1 MDRNTLFAFG
11 LIAVVLILTPWYMK
25 VVAPD
30 PKVVSLD
37 SLSTPIADDLQNN
50 KNTTRPFG
58 PAPKVVNPKNLGFTA
73 KTVITVENNLYSV
86 EISNISGGSF
96 VSFVLNNYI
105 KHDSSF
111 VNVIDALNVQNL
123 VVSFVSLDGDLVS
136 LDHAWNVLGSGTR
149 RPVLQKQQTVVFE
162 TSFNGY
168 SIKKRLTFFPDTY
181 IIGLEIIF
189 ENPEQYISRGT
200 YSLSW
205 SGGLAPTEKNTK
217 DDYTYFK
224 GYALL
229 GDELLG
235 DAAEEGEGSKTK
247 QAGTTLWTATKT
259 KYFISAIIP
268 SVPGVGA
275 VVSGVLDGGRPLF
288 TTQLNQNTSASGS
301 FNIYIGPLEYN
312 RVRSLDL
319 GLEKTMN
326 LGWAP
331 IRPLGRL
338 ITWSL
343 TKMFQIIPNYGFVI
357 IIFAFVVK
365 ILLNPLTKKSFQ
377 STRRMQ
383 DLQPK
388 IQALKEKHKNDP
400 KKLNSAQAAL
410 FKSEG
415 VNPLGG
421 CLPMLLQMPILI
433 AFFTIFRS
441 TIEFRGAPFFG
452 WITDLSVPDT
462 LTTIA
467 GFPINILPF
476 LMGATMFLQQKL
488 MASPSGGAQQKMMM
502 YFMNVFFLFIFY
514 SFPSGLNL
522 YYSVFN
528 ILSIVQQ
535 KYLTPSPKKLPPK
548 KIKKI
553 KK

>member
-37 SLSTPIADDLQNN
+37 SLSTPITDDLQNN
-50 KNTTRPFG
+50 KNTTSPFG
-58 PAPKVVNPKNLGFTA
+58 PVPKVVNPKNLGFTA

-136 LDHAWNVLGSGTR
+136 LDHAWNVLGSRTR
-149 RPVLQKQQTVVFE
+149 RPVLQKQQTDVFE

-200 YSLSW
+200 YGLSW

-312 RVRSLDL
+312 RVRSLGL

-421 CLPMLLQMPILI
+421 CLPMLLQMPIFI

-488 MASPSGGAQQKMMM
+488 MASPSGGTQQKMMM

-535 KYLTPSPKKLPPK
+535 KYLTPSPKK
-548 KIKKI
+548 IKKI

>member
-1 MDRNTLFAFG
+1 
-11 LIAVVLILTPWYMK
+11 MK

-37 SLSTPIADDLQNN
+37 SLSTPIADGLQNN

-58 PAPKVVNPKNLGFTA
+58 PVPKVVNPKNLGFTA

-200 YSLSW
+200 YGLSW

-312 RVRSLDL
+312 RVRSLGL

-528 ILSIVQQ
+528 VLSIVQQ
-535 KYLTPSPKKLPPK
+535 KYLTPSPKK
-548 KIKKI
+548 IKKI

>member
-37 SLSTPIADDLQNN
+37 SLSTPITDDLQNN

-58 PAPKVVNPKNLGFTA
+58 PVPKVVNTKNLGFTA

-181 IIGLEIIF
+181 MIGLEIIF
-189 ENPEQYISRGT
+189 ENPEQYISQGT

-343 TKMFQIIPNYGFVI
+343 TKMFQIVPNYGFVI

-528 ILSIVQQ
+528 VLSIVQQ
-535 KYLTPSPKKLPPK
+535 KYLTPSPKK
-548 KIKKI
+548 IKKI

>member
-1 MDRNTLFAFG
+1 M
-11 LIAVVLILTPWYMK
+11 
-25 VVAPD
+25 
-30 PKVVSLD
+30 
-37 SLSTPIADDLQNN
+37 
-50 KNTTRPFG
+50 
-58 PAPKVVNPKNLGFTA
+58 
-73 KTVITVENNLYSV
+73 
-86 EISNISGGSF
+86 
-96 VSFVLNNYI
+96 
-105 KHDSSF
+105 
-111 VNVIDALNVQNL
+111 
-123 VVSFVSLDGDLVS
+123 
-136 LDHAWNVLGSGTR
+136 
-149 RPVLQKQQTVVFE
+149 
-162 TSFNGY
+162 
-168 SIKKRLTFFPDTY
+168 
-181 IIGLEIIF
+181 
-189 ENPEQYISRGT
+189 
-200 YSLSW
+200 
-205 SGGLAPTEKNTK
+205 
-217 DDYTYFK
+217 
-224 GYALL
+224 
-229 GDELLG
+229 
-235 DAAEEGEGSKTK
+235 
-247 QAGTTLWTATKT
+247 
-259 KYFISAIIP
+259 P

-275 VVSGVLDGGRPLF
+275 LVSGVLDGGRPLF
-288 TTQLNQNTSASGS
+288 TTQLNQSTSAGGNFSL
-301 FNIYIGPLEYN
+301 YVGPLEYN
-312 RVRSLDL
+312 RVRSLGVDL
-319 GLEKTMN
+319 ENTMN

-357 IIFAFVVK
+357 IIFAFIVK
-365 ILLNPLTKKSFQ
+365 ILLSPLTKKSFQ

-383 DLQPK
+383 DLAPK

-400 KKLNSAQAAL
+400 KKLNSAQGEL
-410 FKSEG
+410 FKAEG

-467 GFPINILPF
+467 GFPINVLPF

-528 ILSIVQQ
+528 VLSIVQQ
-535 KYLTPSPKKLPPK
+535 KYLTPSSKNLPSK
-548 KIKKI
+548 TIKKI

>member
-1 MDRNTLFAFG
+1 
-11 LIAVVLILTPWYMK
+11 MK

-312 RVRSLDL
+312 RVRSLGL

-528 ILSIVQQ
+528 VLSIVQQ
-535 KYLTPSPKKLPPK
+535 KYLTPSPKKTPPK

>member
-1 MDRNTLFAFG
+1 MDRNTLFAFA
-11 LIAVVLILTPWYMK
+11 LIAVILILTPWYMGL
-25 VVAPD
+25 VVPG
-30 PKVVSLD
+30 PEPTSPD
-37 SLSTPIADDLQNN
+37 SLSAPPAGNLQKN
-50 KNTTRPFG
+50 KEASEPTDQILGPVALSRASSVPTT
-58 PAPKVVNPKNLGFTA
+58 VTN
-73 KTVITVENNLYSV
+73 IENSLYSA
-86 EISNISGGSF
+86 EISSVSGGSF
-96 VSFVLNNYI
+96 TSFVLKDYI
-105 KHDSSF
+105 KYDSSY
-111 VNVIDALNVQNL
+111 VNIIDALNTQNL
-123 VVSFVSLDGDLVS
+123 VVSFVSLDGDFVS
-136 LDHAWNVLGSGTR
+136 LDHAWTLTSPGSRRSVLK
-149 RPVLQKQQTVVFE
+149 KQQTVVFE
-162 TSFNGY
+162 TSFNGH
-168 SIKKRLTFFPDTY
+168 SIKKQLTFFPDTY
-181 IIGLEIIF
+181 TIGLEVLF

-235 DAAEEGEGSKTK
+235 GNAEDGQGSEEK
-247 QAGTTLWTATKT
+247 QSGTTRWTATKT

-275 VVSGVLDGGRPLF
+275 VVSGLLDGNRPLF
-288 TTQLNQNTSASGS
+288 TTQLNQNTSAGGG
-301 FNIYIGPLEYN
+301 FNLYVGPLDYN
-312 RVRSLDL
+312 RVSSLGV
-319 GLEKTMN
+319 GLEDTMN

-343 TKMFQIIPNYGFVI
+343 TKMFRIIPNYGFVI
-357 IIFAFVVK
+357 ILFSLLVK
-365 ILLNPLTKKSFQ
+365 ILLSPLTKKSFQ

-388 IQALKEKHKNDP
+388 IQVLKEKHKNDP
-400 KKLNSAQAAL
+400 KKLNAAQAEL
-410 FKSEG
+410 FKAEG

-462 LTTIA
+462 LATIA
-467 GFPINILPF
+467 GFPINVLPF

-528 ILSIVQQ
+528 VLSIVQQ
-535 KYLTPSPKKLPPK
+535 KYLTPSSKKPTHIESPFTP
-548 KIKKI
+548 
-553 KK
+553 

>member
-37 SLSTPIADDLQNN
+37 SLSTPITDDLQNN

-58 PAPKVVNPKNLGFTA
+58 PVPKVVNPKNLGFTA

-200 YSLSW
+200 YGLSW

-275 VVSGVLDGGRPLF
+275 VVSGVLDGVRPLF

-528 ILSIVQQ
+528 VLSIVQQ
-535 KYLTPSPKKLPPK
+535 KYLTPSPKK
-548 KIKKI
+548 IKKI

>member
-58 PAPKVVNPKNLGFTA
+58 PVPKVVNPKNLGFTA

-200 YSLSW
+200 YGLSW

-312 RVRSLDL
+312 RVRSLGI

-528 ILSIVQQ
+528 VLSIVQQ
-535 KYLTPSPKKLPPK
+535 KYLTPSPKKTPPK

>member
-25 VVAPD
+25 IFAPD
-30 PKVVSLD
+30 PTVVSRD
-37 SLSTPIADDLQNN
+37 SLSAPIADDLQNN

-58 PAPKVVNPKNLGFTA
+58 LVPGVISPNNLGFTG

-528 ILSIVQQ
+528 VLSIVQQ
-535 KYLTPSPKKLPPK
+535 KYLTPSPKK
-548 KIKKI
+548 IKKI

>member
-1 MDRNTLFAFG
+1 MDRNTLFAFA
-11 LIAVVLILTPWYMK
+11 LIAVILILTPWYMGL
-25 VVAPD
+25 VVPG
-30 PKVVSLD
+30 PEPTSPD
-37 SLSTPIADDLQNN
+37 SLSAPPAGNLQKN
-50 KNTTRPFG
+50 KEASEPTDQILGPVALSRASSVPTT
-58 PAPKVVNPKNLGFTA
+58 VTN
-73 KTVITVENNLYSV
+73 IENSLYSA
-86 EISNISGGSF
+86 EISNVSGGSF
-96 VSFVLNNYI
+96 TSFVLKDYI
-105 KHDSSF
+105 KYDSSY
-111 VNVIDALNVQNL
+111 VNIIDALNTQNL
-123 VVSFVSLDGDLVS
+123 VVSFVSLDGDFVS
-136 LDHAWNVLGSGTR
+136 LDHAWTVTSPGSRRSVLK
-149 RPVLQKQQTVVFE
+149 KQQTVVFE
-162 TSFNGY
+162 TSFNGH
-168 SIKKRLTFFPDTY
+168 SIKKQLTFFPDTY
-181 IIGLEIIF
+181 TIGLEVLF

-235 DAAEEGEGSKTK
+235 GNAEDGQGSEEK
-247 QAGTTLWTATKT
+247 QSGTTRWTATKT

-275 VVSGVLDGGRPLF
+275 VVSGLLDGNRPLF
-288 TTQLNQNTSASGS
+288 TTQLNQNTSAGGG
-301 FNIYIGPLEYN
+301 FNLYVGPLDYN
-312 RVRSLDL
+312 RVSSLGV
-319 GLEKTMN
+319 GLEDTMN

-343 TKMFQIIPNYGFVI
+343 TKMFRIIPNYGFVI
-357 IIFAFVVK
+357 ILFSLLVK
-365 ILLNPLTKKSFQ
+365 ILLSPLTKKSFQ

-388 IQALKEKHKNDP
+388 IQVLKEKHKNDP
-400 KKLNSAQAAL
+400 KKLNAAQAEL
-410 FKSEG
+410 FKAEG

-467 GFPINILPF
+467 GFPINVLPF

-528 ILSIVQQ
+528 VLSIVQQ
-535 KYLTPSPKKLPPK
+535 KYLTPSSKTPP
-548 KIKKI
+548 I
-553 KK
+553 

>member
-37 SLSTPIADDLQNN
+37 SLSTPITDDLQNN

-58 PAPKVVNPKNLGFTA
+58 AVPKVVNTKNLGFNA

-200 YSLSW
+200 YGLSW

-357 IIFAFVVK
+357 IIFAFIVK
-365 ILLNPLTKKSFQ
+365 ILLSPLTKKSFQ

-383 DLQPK
+383 DLAPK

-400 KKLNSAQAAL
+400 KKLNSAQGEL
-410 FKSEG
+410 FKAEG

-467 GFPINILPF
+467 GFPINVLPF

-528 ILSIVQQ
+528 VLSIVQQ
-535 KYLTPSPKKLPPK
+535 KYLTPSSKNLPSK
-548 KIKKI
+548 TIKKI

>member
-58 PAPKVVNPKNLGFTA
+58 PELGVVNQKNLGLTA

-200 YSLSW
+200 YGLSW

-528 ILSIVQQ
+528 VLSIVQQ

>member
-37 SLSTPIADDLQNN
+37 SLSTPITDDLQNN

-58 PAPKVVNPKNLGFTA
+58 PVPKVVNPKNLGFTA

-200 YSLSW
+200 YGLSW

-275 VVSGVLDGGRPLF
+275 VVSGVLDGVRPLF

-528 ILSIVQQ
+528 VLSIVQQ
-535 KYLTPSPKKLPPK
+535 KYLTPSPKKTPPK

>member
-1 MDRNTLFAFG
+1 
-11 LIAVVLILTPWYMK
+11 
-25 VVAPD
+25 
-30 PKVVSLD
+30 
-37 SLSTPIADDLQNN
+37 
-50 KNTTRPFG
+50 
-58 PAPKVVNPKNLGFTA
+58 
-73 KTVITVENNLYSV
+73 
-86 EISNISGGSF
+86 
-96 VSFVLNNYI
+96 
-105 KHDSSF
+105 
-111 VNVIDALNVQNL
+111 
-123 VVSFVSLDGDLVS
+123 
-136 LDHAWNVLGSGTR
+136 
-149 RPVLQKQQTVVFE
+149 
-162 TSFNGY
+162 
-168 SIKKRLTFFPDTY
+168 
-181 IIGLEIIF
+181 
-189 ENPEQYISRGT
+189 
-200 YSLSW
+200 
-205 SGGLAPTEKNTK
+205 
-217 DDYTYFK
+217 
-224 GYALL
+224 
-229 GDELLG
+229 
-235 DAAEEGEGSKTK
+235 
-247 QAGTTLWTATKT
+247 
-259 KYFISAIIP
+259 
-268 SVPGVGA
+268 
-275 VVSGVLDGGRPLF
+275 
-288 TTQLNQNTSASGS
+288 
-301 FNIYIGPLEYN
+301 
-312 RVRSLDL
+312 
-319 GLEKTMN
+319 MN

-343 TKMFQIIPNYGFVI
+343 TKMFRIIPNYGFVI
-357 IIFAFVVK
+357 ILFAIIVK

-388 IQALKEKHKNDP
+388 IQELKEKHKNDP
-400 KKLNSAQAAL
+400 KKLNTAQGEL

-462 LTTIA
+462 LATIA
-467 GFPINILPF
+467 GFPINVLPF

-535 KYLTPSPKKLPPK
+535 KYLTPSSKKNPSFDTAH
-548 KIKKI
+548 
-553 KK
+553 

>member
-30 PKVVSLD
+30 PKVISLD

-58 PAPKVVNPKNLGFTA
+58 PVLGVVNQKNLGLTA

-96 VSFVLNNYI
+96 VSFVLNNYV

-136 LDHAWNVLGSGTR
+136 LDRAWNVLGSGTR
-149 RPVLQKQQTVVFE
+149 RLVLQKQQTVVFE

-312 RVRSLDL
+312 RVRSLGI

-528 ILSIVQQ
+528 VLSIVQQ
-535 KYLTPSPKKLPPK
+535 KYLTPSPKKPPPK

>member
-1 MDRNTLFAFG
+1 MDRNTLFAFA
-11 LIAVVLILTPWYMK
+11 LIAVILILTPWYMGL
-25 VVAPD
+25 VVPG
-30 PKVVSLD
+30 PEPTSPD
-37 SLSTPIADDLQNN
+37 SLSAPPAGNLQKN
-50 KNTTRPFG
+50 KEASEPTDQILGPVALSRASSVPTT
-58 PAPKVVNPKNLGFTA
+58 VTN
-73 KTVITVENNLYSV
+73 IENSLYSA
-86 EISNISGGSF
+86 EISNVSGGSF
-96 VSFVLNNYI
+96 TYFVLKDYI
-105 KHDSSF
+105 KYDSSY
-111 VNVIDALNVQNL
+111 VNIIDALNTQNL
-123 VVSFVSLDGDLVS
+123 VVSFVSLDGDFVS
-136 LDHAWNVLGSGTR
+136 LDHAWTVTSPGSRRSVLK
-149 RPVLQKQQTVVFE
+149 KQQKVVFE
-162 TSFNGY
+162 TSFNGH
-168 SIKKRLTFFPDTY
+168 SIKKQLTFFPDTY
-181 IIGLEIIF
+181 TIGLEVLF

-235 DAAEEGEGSKTK
+235 GNAEDGQGSEEK
-247 QAGTTLWTATKT
+247 QSGTTRWTATKT

-275 VVSGVLDGGRPLF
+275 VVSGLLDGNRPLF
-288 TTQLNQNTSASGS
+288 TTQLNQNTSAGGG
-301 FNIYIGPLEYN
+301 FNLYIGPLDYN
-312 RVRSLDL
+312 RVSSLGV
-319 GLEKTMN
+319 GLEDTMN

-343 TKMFQIIPNYGFVI
+343 TKMFRIIPNYGFVI
-357 IIFAFVVK
+357 ILFSLLVK
-365 ILLNPLTKKSFQ
+365 ILLSPLTKKSFQ

-388 IQALKEKHKNDP
+388 IQVLKEKHKNDP
-400 KKLNSAQAAL
+400 KKLNAAQAEL
-410 FKSEG
+410 FKAEG

-467 GFPINILPF
+467 GFPINVLPF

-528 ILSIVQQ
+528 VLSIVQQ
-535 KYLTPSPKKLPPK
+535 KYLTPSSKTPP
-548 KIKKI
+548 I
-553 KK
+553 

>member
-1 MDRNTLFAFG
+1 MDRNTLFAFA
-11 LIAVVLILTPWYMK
+11 LIAVILVLTPWYMSL
-25 VVAPD
+25 VAP
-30 PKVVSLD
+30 PPEPTPLD
-37 SLSTPIADDLQNN
+37 SLSTPPPGELQKN
-50 KNTTRPFG
+50 KEASEPTNQL
-58 PAPKVVNPKNLGFTA
+58 LGLVDPSRA
-73 KTVITVENNLYSV
+73 SSVPIKITSIENGLYSA
-86 EISNISGGSF
+86 EISNVSGGSF
-96 VSFVLNNYI
+96 SSFVLKDYI
-105 KHDSSF
+105 KYDSSY
-111 VNVIDALNVQNL
+111 VNIIDALNAQNL
-123 VVSFVSLDGDLVS
+123 VVHFVSLDGDLVS
-136 LDHAWNVLGSGTR
+136 LDHPWTVISPGSR
-149 RPVLQKQQTVVFE
+149 RSILKKQQTIVFE
-162 TSFNGY
+162 TSFNGHA
-168 SIKKRLTFFPDTY
+168 IKKSLTFFPDTY
-181 IIGLEIIF
+181 IIDLEIIF
-189 ENPEQYISRGT
+189 ESPELYVSRGGYT
-200 YSLSW
+200 LSW
-205 SGGLAPTEKNTK
+205 AGGLAPSEKNIK

-235 DAAEEGEGSKTK
+235 GNAEAGAGAEEK
-247 QAGTTLWTATKT
+247 QSGTTRWTATKT

-275 VVSGVLDGGRPLF
+275 VVSGLLDGNRPLF
-288 TTQLNQNTSASGS
+288 TTQLNQNTSVGGS
-301 FNIYIGPLEYN
+301 FSLYIGPLEYN
-312 RVRSLDL
+312 RVSSLGV
-319 GLEKTMN
+319 GLEDTMN

-357 IIFAFVVK
+357 ILFAVIVK

-388 IQALKEKHKNDP
+388 IQVLKEKHKNDP
-400 KKLNSAQAAL
+400 KKLNAAQAEL
-410 FKSEG
+410 FKAEG

-467 GFPINILPF
+467 GFPINVLPF

-488 MASPSGGAQQKMMM
+488 MASPTGGAQQKMMM

-514 SFPSGLNL
+514 TFPSGLNL

-528 ILSIVQQ
+528 VLSIVQQ
-535 KYLTPSPKKLPPK
+535 KYLTPSPEKSPSKT
-548 KIKKI
+548 IKKI

>member
-50 KNTTRPFG
+50 KNTTGPFG
-58 PAPKVVNPKNLGFTA
+58 PLLGVVNQKNLGLTA

-96 VSFVLNNYI
+96 VSFVLNNYV

-312 RVRSLDL
+312 RVRSLGI

-528 ILSIVQQ
+528 VLSIVQQ
-535 KYLTPSPKKLPPK
+535 KYLTPSPKKTPPK